1 MSPPIA
7 RVITFIAHKQS
18 IDTMKLLLLAL
29 ALLSSATAAPNKAPL
44 LALRGGSKPAD
55 KVIVEKKK
63 NRPSLLAALPTF
75 IDMPALPKPT
85 FALDKWADAALAG
98 LGLAGSFALLDVIGA
113 KFGVK
118 LVVPPM
124 MASGIIFFS
133 PATPPSPRGFLGDT
147 VGCATLCAGVLGM
160 LNGVS
165 PVVAQGAAAASLLVW
180 YKALGI
186 VFPPAAVLCVLMAGA
201 DSPYMFVGKTW
212 LAGHAGLYAS
222 ALGVAKI
229 RQSTRRA
236 FGERRLA
243 SLGALSD
250 SDLKKV
256 FTTFDTSGDG
266 SIDATELRLAIK
278 AAIGVEL
285 SPADCTK
292 LVQKYDMDGTET
304 LDFGEFKDICKSKT
318 K

>member
-1 MSPPIA
+1 
-7 RVITFIAHKQS
+7 
-18 IDTMKLLLLAL
+18 
-29 ALLSSATAAPNKAPL
+29 
-44 LALRGGSKPAD
+44 
-55 KVIVEKKK
+55 
-63 NRPSLLAALPTF
+63 
-75 IDMPALPKPT
+75 
-85 FALDKWADAALAG
+85 
-98 LGLAGSFALLDVIGA
+98 
-113 KFGVK
+113 
-118 LVVPPM
+118 
-124 MASGIIFFS
+124 
-133 PATPPSPRGFLGDT
+133 
-147 VGCATLCAGVLGM
+147 M